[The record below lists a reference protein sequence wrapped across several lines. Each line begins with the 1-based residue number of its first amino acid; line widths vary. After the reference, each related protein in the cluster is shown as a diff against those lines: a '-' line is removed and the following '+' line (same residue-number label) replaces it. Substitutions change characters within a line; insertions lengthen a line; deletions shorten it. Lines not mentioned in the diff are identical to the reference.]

1 MLKFRTFVTVFMTAL
16 VTMTSVTHAGYVHND
31 PINLVDPNGEESM
44 AAMDRRN
51 AGARALSRA
60 TPGQAAAFLGAT
72 ALTAVPFYAAAA
84 APAATT
90 FALSRAPQLNSAGIF
105 AAEVAAGDALGGAS
119 LVTAGGFAAKRGLG
133 ALENAGFSVNDID
146 GRAFLNKAFTVGD
159 ESFDF
164 GGFVSTNGTNV
175 SFTDVQVFSTN
186 GGSAPGAAALNNIRG
201 QLTNEL
207 GAAGFESATVSGKR
221 LTGATAGQEKS
232 ITFSTCRA
240 SRIDTG
246 CGG

>member
-1 MLKFRTFVTVFMTAL
+1 MNIKSFITVLMVAIIA
-16 VTMTSVTHAGYVHND
+16 MTSIANAGYVAND
-31 PINLVDPNGEESM
+31 PINAVDPDGQQALAVANYRLTQ
-44 AAMDRRN
+44 AKLN
-51 AGARALSRA
+51 AGVPASTINRESTVKAVMATGALA
-60 TPGQAAAFLGAT
+60 YL
-72 ALTAVPFYAAAA
+72 A
-84 APAATT
+84 APAVTT
-90 FALSRAPQLNSAGIF
+90 FALSRAPQLNSAGVF

-119 LVTAGGFAAKRGLG
+119 LATAGGFAAKRGLG
-133 ALENAGFSVNDID
+133 ALENAGFAVNDID
-146 GRAFLNKAFTVGD
+146 RRAFLNKAFTVGD

-164 GGFVSTNGTNV
+164 GGFVSTNGSNI

-186 GGSAPGAAALNNIRG
+186 GGNAPGAAALNNIRG

-207 GAAGFESATVSGKR
+207 GAAGFESATVSGRR

-246 CGG
+246 C